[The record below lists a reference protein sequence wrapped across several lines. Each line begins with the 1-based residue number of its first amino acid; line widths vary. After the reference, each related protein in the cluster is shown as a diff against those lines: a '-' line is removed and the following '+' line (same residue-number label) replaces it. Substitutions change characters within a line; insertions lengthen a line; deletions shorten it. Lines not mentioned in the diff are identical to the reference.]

1 MRGRAGGGRA
11 ETPAGVGG
19 WRGVGRRWGGCGCG
33 DRDRGSER
41 PAGGGARARGQRPS
55 AQLSAGEGAVCRTLA
70 SGPPASAL
78 PWDLAASRPRLFPAL
93 PLALRSSRSPN
104 VPRIPKPPAPDKRD
118 SQLLRLPL
126 RSFFFVSAFPSFS
139 PGSLSLSP
147 SFCHFVPPPL
157 VTPRGPSLDLHH
169 VATIQPPSV
178 SLGDGEAHG
187 VLISKKGLFLQDSAG
202 PLSHARGSPRT
213 EPLQT

>member
-11 ETPAGVGG
+11 EAPAGVGG

-118 SQLLRLPL
+118 SQPLRLPL
-126 RSFFFVSAFPSFS
+126 RSLFFVSAFPSFS

-169 VATIQPPSV
+169 AANSQPPSV

-187 VLISKKGLFLQDSAG
+187 DLISKKGLFLQDCWAAQ
-202 PLSHARGSPRT
+202 PCQR
-213 EPLQT
+213 EPKD